1 VNNSDKKFFST
12 QFSTYEIVR
21 TNDGYP
27 TLFSK
32 HFDELCHS
40 NIGSYEETLFNYVEA
55 LEIIKIL
62 KSQRETTIFEMG
74 FGAGIGLL
82 VTLDEYF
89 KHKVDSQLIYHSV
102 EIDEGLIF
110 WSLENVFLTRP
121 NYEWMNHYRIVE
133 ENGFKVFKIDYQQI
147 QIIIHI
153 GDAREITHHLLKK
166 MVGSVDA
173 FYQDPFSP
181 SKNPLLW
188 TVEWF
193 KDLYGLGSLN
203 AVLSTYSAS
212 TLIRKSL
219 LLAGWQFGNYLGYGT
234 KRGMTR
240 AWKNGKSMDEV
251 LKGKVDRSPLIP
263 LRDQNLLHQE

>member
-1 VNNSDKKFFST
+1 MDNSDKKYFST
-12 QFSTYEIVR
+12 QFSTYEIVS
-21 TNDGYP
+21 TNDGHP

-40 NIGSYEETLFNYVEA
+40 NIGSYEETLFNYIEA
-55 LEIIKIL
+55 LEIIKLL
-62 KSQRETTIFEMG
+62 KCQRETTVFEMG

-89 KHKVDSQLIYHSV
+89 KHKVANRLIYHSL
-102 EIDEGLIF
+102 EIDEGLFF
-110 WSLENVFLTRP
+110 WSLENVFKEQP
-121 NYEWMNHYRIVE
+121 NYEWMNHYRIDE

-153 GDAREITHHLLKK
+153 GDARKVTHHLLQK

-193 KDLYGLGSLN
+193 KDLYDLGSRS

-240 AWKNGKSMDEV
+240 AWKNGNSMDEV
-251 LKGKVDRSPLIP
+251 LKGKVNRSPLIP
-263 LRDQNLLHQE
+263 LRDQNLLQPY

>member
-1 VNNSDKKFFST
+1 VDNSGKIFFST
-12 QFSTYEIVR
+12 SFSTYEIVR
-21 TNDGYP
+21 TNDGHP

-40 NIGSYEETLFNYVEA
+40 NVGSYEETLFNYINA

-62 KSQRETTIFEMG
+62 KTQKEITILEMG
-74 FGAGIGLL
+74 FGVGIGLL

-89 KHKVDSQLIYHSV
+89 RHQIDSRMSYHSL
-102 EIDEGLIF
+102 EIDEGLF
-110 WSLENVFLTRP
+110 YWSLENVFKEKP
-121 NYEWMNHYRIVE
+121 YYAWMNHYRIIE
-133 ENGFKVFKIDYQQI
+133 ENGFKVFNIDYQNI
-147 QIIIHI
+147 QINIHI
-153 GDAREITHHLLKK
+153 GDARKVTKHLLKT
-166 MVGSVDA
+166 MAGSVDA

-193 KDLYGLGSLN
+193 KDLYKLGAWN

-219 LLAGWQFGNYLGYGT
+219 LLSDWQFGNYLGYGT

-240 AWKNGKSMDEV
+240 AWKNGHQMDEV
-251 LKGKVDRSPLIP
+251 LKGKVTRSPLVP
-263 LRDQNLLHQE
+263 LQDHNFKLQD

>member
-1 VNNSDKKFFST
+1 VNNPDNKFFST
-12 QFSTYEIVR
+12 QFSTYEIVK
-21 TNDGYP
+21 TDDGHP
-27 TLFSK
+27 TLFSR

-40 NIGSYEETLFNYVEA
+40 NVGSYQETLYNYVNA

-62 KSQRETTIFEMG
+62 QGQRETTIFEMG

-89 KHKVDSQLIYHSV
+89 NHKVDTRLIYHSL
-102 EIDEGLIF
+102 EIDEGLFF
-110 WSLENVFLTRP
+110 WSLENVFKDRSA
-121 NYEWMNHYRIVE
+121 YKWMHQYQVIEV
-133 ENGFKVFKIDYQQI
+133 NGFKEFHIDYQNI
-147 QIIIHI
+147 QINIHI
-153 GDAREITHHLLKK
+153 GDAREVTRNLLK
-166 MVGSVDA
+166 MMEGGVDA

-181 SKNPLLW
+181 AKNPLLW

-193 KDLYGLGSLN
+193 RDLYELGSVQ

-240 AWKNGKSMDEV
+240 AWKNTTDMDEV
-251 LKGKVDRSPLIP
+251 LKAKVTRSPLIP
-263 LRDQNLLHQE
+263 LRDQDLQNQA